1 MIRFPAVFHRCC
13 LSLLGA
19 TGMIAAATEPA
30 APVTLT
36 IGGRSIVIPLPAGHV
51 RCDGISPEW
60 DRAVAG
66 MLPASNRMLA
76 NFGSPED
83 HAAIRDGEIAPY
95 LKSLNVQISRAI
107 ENVEVDERTFDK
119 IRQQNRKEVENLKAS
134 IQAEVNKAIQ
144 AGGRQLSEDLGVD
157 LQFSVGDMA
166 MLGIFEDSPT
176 SLGFTMAMTTT
187 IEAADGAEKSRDVV
201 AALLVPVNGRL
212 LYLYSNSSYKDD
224 TDRLAV
230 ESSVK
235 AWRDAIV
242 AANPRVKGSFLGS
255 LTKGVGKSAT
265 VGAIAGVIVA
275 LLAVVYRRFK
285 R

>member
-1 MIRFPAVFHRCC
+1 MIRLPAVFLSYC
-13 LSLLGA
+13 LTLLVV
-19 TGMIAAATEPA
+19 TGMAAAASDPG
-30 APVTLT
+30 APLTLT
-36 IGGRSIVIPLPAGHV
+36 IGGRPIVIPLPAGHA

-60 DRAVAG
+60 DRAVAS

-76 NFGSPED
+76 NFGSPD
-83 HAAIRDGEIAPY
+83 DQAAIRDGEIAPY
-95 LKSLNVQISRAI
+95 LKSLNVQIMRSV
-107 ENVEVDERTFDK
+107 ENVEVDERTFDSV
-119 IRQQNRKEVENLKAS
+119 REENRKELENMKAS
-134 IQAEVNKAIQ
+134 IEAEVNKSIT

-157 LQFSVGDMA
+157 LQLSVGDMA

-187 IEAADGAEKSRDVV
+187 VQAAGGEEKSRNVV
-201 AALLVPVNGRL
+201 SALLVPVNGRL
-212 LYLYSNSSYKDD
+212 LYLYSNSGYENEA
-224 TDRLAV
+224 DRLAV

-255 LTKGVGKSAT
+255 LTKGVGKSAAI
-265 VGAIAGVIVA
+265 GAIAGGIVA
-275 LLAVVYRRFK
+275 ILAVLYRRFK

>member
-1 MIRFPAVFHRCC
+1 MIRFPAVFRRG
-13 LSLLGA
+13 SLFLLVM
-19 TGMIAAATEPA
+19 TGMSAAAAEPA

-36 IGGRSIVIPLPAGHV
+36 IGGRAISIPLPAGHV

-60 DRAVAG
+60 DRAVAS
-66 MLPASNRMLA
+66 MLSASNRMLA

-83 HAAIRDGEIAPY
+83 QTAIRDGEIAPY

-107 ENVEVDERTFDK
+107 ENVEVDERTFDSVRK
-119 IRQQNRKEVENLKAS
+119 QNRKEVENLKAS
-134 IQAEVNKAIQ
+134 IEAEVNKAIK
-144 AGGRQLSEDLGVD
+144 AGGQQLSEDLGVD
-157 LQFSVGDMA
+157 LQLSVGDMA

-187 IEAADGAEKSRDVV
+187 IQAAGGEEKSRDVV

-212 LYLYSNSSYKDD
+212 LYLYSNSGYENEA
-224 TDRLAV
+224 DRLAV

-235 AWRDAIV
+235 TWRDAIV

-255 LTKGVGKSAT
+255 LTKGVGKSAA
-265 VGAIAGVIVA
+265 VGAIAGGVVA
-275 LLAVVYRRFK
+275 LLAVLYRRFK